1 MYGTLSHVPQLQ
13 ESTVGYR
20 LKVFDIRIVDVNL
33 YSALSAISLS
43 TSGECNIYSFPA
55 MSLDLFRNTSNFDIA
70 LVPANGIQKYKK
82 IYTKK
87 VVRSVDST
95 GVIPSGDM
103 IIDDGV
109 VATTDGILV
118 NINTP
123 FNLDIL
129 LTKGAKF
136 GTTLAT
142 YINRYVHTSGT
153 STSVNVDG
161 MDNIVKLPTEAA
173 MITIQIQQ
181 ETLYGNPFNVVVDA
195 SIASVTV
202 SVIVIW
208 GGGTEI
214 DPNNPGL
221 DPNIPIDPE
230 TPTTV
235 SYAGFEDVYITVNPN
250 THFKVKFKVVGEK
263 EITSVEDLPSTIQY
277 DATTQT
283 FTGYVLTPMEYR
295 MKFIIEGKEYSF
307 ILNANPAP
315 MYKF

>member
-1 MYGTLSHVPQLQ
+1 MYGTLSLVPQLQ

-20 LKVFDIRIVDVNL
+20 LKLLDILVVDVNL
-33 YSALSAISLS
+33 YSALSKMSLY
-43 TSGECNIYSFPA
+43 GCGYCNIYSTPHA
-55 MSLDLFRNTSNFDIA
+55 SLDLFRDCSALDIVLA
-70 LVPANGIQKYKK
+70 PDIGIQKYKK
-82 IYTKK
+82 IYAKK

-95 GVIPSGDM
+95 GVISPGD
-103 IIDDGV
+103 IVTYDGV
-109 VATTDGILV
+109 VATTDGIS
-118 NINTP
+118 INTTEYGSI
-123 FNLDIL
+123 DIL
-129 LTKGAKF
+129 LTKGSEF
-136 GTTLAT
+136 GTILPA
-142 YINRYVHTSGT
+142 YLGT
-153 STSVNVDG
+153 PAYACGSSVSVNVDG
-161 MDNIVKLPTEAA
+161 TDNVVQLDTEPAI
-173 MITIQIQQ
+173 MIIQIQR
-181 ETLYGNPFNVVVDA
+181 EASYGNPFNIALDA

-202 SVIVIW
+202 SIIVIW

-221 DPNIPIDPE
+221 DPNTPIDPE

-250 THFKVKFKVVGEK
+250 TYFKVKFKIVGEK
-263 EITSVEDLPSTIQY
+263 AITSVENLPSTVHY
-277 DATTQT
+277 DAATQT